1 MSTLLPA
8 GLTRGQR
15 TLLLIFGMSL
25 LPVLL
30 ATAFYY
36 LAPPRQPKT
45 YGQLLLPIE
54 PAQDG
59 SLSSVTGQPT
69 PLASLAGK
77 WLLVTVG
84 DGACDALCRQQVH
97 AARQIRLAQGKELD
111 RLRRVWLVS
120 DANAPAKDLP
130 AEDQEELTILNG
142 AQAPLLKQ
150 LAKHGEPRGA
160 LFVIDPHGNLV
171 FRYGPDADPN
181 KVLREVGKLLKNN
194 SGIG

>member
-1 MSTLLPA
+1 MSSPSPVVSR
-8 GLTRGQR
+8 RGQR
-15 TLLLIFGMSL
+15 TLLMIFGLSL
-25 LPVLL
+25 IPVLL
-30 ATAFYY
+30 ATGFYY
-36 LAPPRQPKT
+36 FGTPRTPQT

-54 PAQDG
+54 PATEGGLRD
-59 SLSSVTGQPT
+59 TRGQAAT
-69 PLASLAGK
+69 LASLGGK

-111 RLRRVWLVS
+111 RVRRVWLVS
-120 DANAPAKDLP
+120 DATDPAKDLP

-150 LAKHGEPRGA
+150 LAKHGDPRGA

-181 KVLREVGKLLKNN
+181 KVLREVGKLLKN